1 MKRVKMLKTVTQ
13 PPRIKGLSYMVTD
26 RNAAILIA
34 AGLAEL
40 EIETEQ
46 IEPEPDQIEPE
57 PDQMPEVK
65 PKRVRKENKE
75 ASKRKTK

>member
-46 IEPEPDQIEPE
+46 IEPEPE
-57 PDQMPEVK
+57 QMPEVK
-65 PKRVRKENKE
+65 KFSRTRKENKE

>member
-1 MKRVKMLKTVTQ
+1 MLKTIVQ
-13 PPRIKGLSYMVTD
+13 GPRIKGLSYNVTD
-26 RNAAILIA
+26 RFGEILIA
-34 AGLAEL
+34 AGFAEYD

-46 IEPEPDQIEPE
+46 IEPEPE
-57 PDQMPEVK
+57 QMPEVK

>member
-1 MKRVKMLKTVTQ
+1 MLKTVTQ

-46 IEPEPDQIEPE
+46 IEPEPE
-57 PDQMPEVK
+57 QMPEVK